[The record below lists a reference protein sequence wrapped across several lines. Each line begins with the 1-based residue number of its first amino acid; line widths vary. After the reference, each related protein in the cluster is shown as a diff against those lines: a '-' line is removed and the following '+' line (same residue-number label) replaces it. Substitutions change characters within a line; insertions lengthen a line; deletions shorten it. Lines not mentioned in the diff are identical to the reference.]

1 MLMKD
6 RIPGNTLSLV
16 SSVCPSV
23 CFVISFDLFM
33 VTESNSKVFLSAVV
47 LTETEARF
55 ISFSYSDGGYK
66 RSFKKPREL
75 VKNVSRL
82 RFPHLF
88 VNAGSCLTCF
98 YAWDWLI
105 LKAVQI
111 LERNQAAHLRYRSD
125 SVFFAKLSSSVWKGV
140 RNSRKYKQ
148 SSLSKSP
155 CYPSLLDTLLD

>member
-23 CFVISFDLFM
+23 CFVISFDSFM

-105 LKAVQI
+105 LKAVHI

-125 SVFFAKLSSSVWKGV
+125 SVFSQNCHHQCEKACETAENISS
-140 RNSRKYKQ
+140 RH
-148 SSLSKSP
+148 SP
-155 CYPSLLDTLLD
+155 NLPAIHHY